1 MESGTLKSNKRMEP
15 LCTWESGTLKSCKR
29 MEHEAGKRGLQLA
42 PTLSKVSTA
51 PAYIKYIFRNDFLN
65 PIFENV
71 SKQNLAFSNSFNS
84 FSISPMIN
92 ITNLPHSIFSFNLP
106 RLN

>member
-15 LCTWESGTLKSCKR
+15 LCTWESGTLKSSKR

-51 PAYIKYIFRNDFLN
+51 PAYIKYIFKNDFLN

-71 SKQNLAFSNSFNS
+71 SKQNLAFSIPSTLSQF
-84 FSISPMIN
+84 
-92 ITNLPHSIFSFNLP
+92 PH
-106 RLN
+106 

>member
-15 LCTWESGTLKSCKR
+15 LCTWESGTLKSSKR

-42 PTLSKVSTA
+42 PTISKVSTA
-51 PAYIKYIFRNDFLN
+51 PAYIKYIFKNDFLD

-71 SKQNLAFSNSFNS
+71 SKQNLAFSN
-84 FSISPMIN
+84 SPMIN